1 MMMLCYLAEG
11 ILQAGQRAG
20 LGSGKFPR
28 LGPIKVVDVILN
40 NYFFRKPPAWPP
52 ILEEGRECQFPQF
65 SQDLSASPGPWPL
78 LSYLDVVIGA
88 GHLRMV
94 LNVEDVLKLQ
104 ADHETLL

>member
-1 MMMLCYLAEG
+1 MMLCYLAEG
-11 ILQAGQRAG
+11 ILQVGQRAG

-40 NYFFRKPPAWPP
+40 NYFLGNHLLGPLSWKKVENVNFPNLAK
-52 ILEEGRECQFPQF
+52 ICQHPRG
-65 SQDLSASPGPWPL
+65 LWPL

-94 LNVEDVLKLQ
+94 LNVKNVLKLQ